1 MTKGVPVAL
10 RNRNPPSSRLNQ
22 RKPIMDRFNT
32 FGWVALALGVCSLAL
47 AFWQPIPAGV
57 FGLAAGGFGLAAGHQ
72 Q

>member
-1 MTKGVPVAL
+1 MTEGFRLPIETGT
-10 RNRNPPSSRLNQ
+10 PSSRLTQ

-57 FGLAAGGFGLAAGHQ
+57 FGLAAGGFGLAAGHGR
-72 Q
+72 